1 MNYFLSLYRKDIYK
15 TYFIMEGLR
24 IFTRVIISVET
35 LEDGENDYER
45 DDKEEQANADV
56 SAERMSIISLNSKL
70 FGSCFKTMTS
80 PSRSFWS
87 NKWLTQR
94 LLSQKRKHTR
104 REEADTFPLILQRQQ
119 TWRLRP
125 TFSLREQTVAPYSI
139 WLSRV
144 ERASWAAKTIEELNS
159 S

>member
-1 MNYFLSLYRKDIYK
+1 
-15 TYFIMEGLR
+15 MEGLR

-80 PSRSFWS
+80 PSRSF
-87 NKWLTQR
+87 
-94 LLSQKRKHTR
+94 
-104 REEADTFPLILQRQQ
+104 
-119 TWRLRP
+119 
-125 TFSLREQTVAPYSI
+125 
-139 WLSRV
+139 
-144 ERASWAAKTIEELNS
+144 
-159 S
+159 